1 MAYRPAC
8 AHAKPASS
16 WAHRFALGTP
26 PLYLGHTAFHLGHTY
41 GHTFNRIC
49 AEHASRHRN
58 KKPAFKRPINGLCGS
73 VRNSRECS
81 LFSDAEASELA
92 QSRAIAWLFGFQS
105 GTWAQSWAHFL
116 KSCSYSAPLPPSRQR
131 RLSDFAKQIQRPRSS
146 SGSRPMPSSRRFIS
160 PSRSPPYRC
169 ALASASSCSL
179 SIALIAF
186 ISSRQPPL

>member
-8 AHAKPASS
+8 ARFQRSKGSFFHADSVFSPSDFG
-16 WAHRFALGTP
+16 HTRNQ
-26 PLYLGHTAFHLGHTY
+26 LGHNLGNI
-41 GHTFNRIC
+41 FKRIC
-49 AEHASRHRN
+49 AEHASHHRN
-58 KKPAFKRPINGLCGS
+58 KKPAVTRAYGVFCG
-73 VRNSRECS
+73 RLRTTPEGS